1 MKNFFSFVFPLQIR
15 HCFGLYDEI
24 SRTKERHCN
33 WIRFLRTSS
42 TYSEEVNVIGSRV
55 KGEPIFEV
63 VKNIPANT
71 ELVVFFF
78 PERQEEV
85 FFMPA
90 VNYLRNSLY
99 RRTMDTILEGFI
111 NQIFLFSF
119 FQKKKKIFLTV
130 KIFPPIFRLAIRSL
144 NISFI

>member
-111 NQIFLFSF
+111 NKIFLFSF
-119 FQKKKKIFLTV
+119 FQKKRKF
-130 KIFPPIFRLAIRSL
+130 F
-144 NISFI
+144 